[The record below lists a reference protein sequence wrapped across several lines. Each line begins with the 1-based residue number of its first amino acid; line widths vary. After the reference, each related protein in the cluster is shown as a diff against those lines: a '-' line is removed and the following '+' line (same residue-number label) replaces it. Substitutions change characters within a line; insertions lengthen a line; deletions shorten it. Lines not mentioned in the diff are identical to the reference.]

1 LCPKR
6 GEVYLNSFQNS
17 SARQK
22 FLKKT
27 VDRPAASCTEQ
38 AIQTECIKTLHTQN
52 HARPETTAMNTR
64 TSLLLSVA
72 LLAGCTNVPVGETAT
87 TARPMIEQ
95 IETTRDGTSTA
106 STVDSYKVDL
116 AQRIYAVNSTQV
128 YTTRP
133 QALLRSVVVLKYTVD
148 SAGNLIRSEI
158 ARSNH
163 DRTTEAT
170 ALATLRKSAPFPKP
184 SPHLLRNGRLEM
196 HESWLFN
203 NDGRFQLR
211 SLALVQMSE

>member
-1 LCPKR
+1 MPNRLP
-6 GEVYLNSFQNS
+6 
-17 SARQK
+17 
-22 FLKKT
+22 FLLA
-27 VDRPAASCTEQ
+27 V
-38 AIQTECIKTLHTQN
+38 
-52 HARPETTAMNTR
+52 AM
-64 TSLLLSVA
+64 
-72 LLAGCTNVPVGETAT
+72 LAGCSNIAPSESANPP
-87 TARPMIEQ
+87 RPMIEQ
-95 IETTRDGTSTA
+95 IDTTRDGTSTA
-106 STVDSYKVDL
+106 VTVDSYKADL

-133 QALLRSVVVLKYTVD
+133 QALLRSVVVLKYAVD
-148 SAGNLIRSEI
+148 GSGNLVRSEI

-163 DRTTEAT
+163 DRATEAT

-211 SLALVQMSE
+211 SLALVQMEE